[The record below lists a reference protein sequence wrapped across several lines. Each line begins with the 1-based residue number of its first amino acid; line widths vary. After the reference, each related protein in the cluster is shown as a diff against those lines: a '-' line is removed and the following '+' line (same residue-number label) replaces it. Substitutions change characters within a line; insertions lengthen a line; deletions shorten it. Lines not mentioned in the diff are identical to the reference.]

1 MPMVVKARFLT
12 EVFFYSLAPQSNYQM
27 ALKSFEY
34 EMKPG

>member
-12 EVFFYSLAPQSNYQM
+12 EVFTCSLAPQSYYKM
-27 ALKSFEY
+27 ALKSSEY